1 MFSFHNDVEAK
12 IFVTIHSFGEEFTS
26 WLVSN
31 LDIILCNM
39 VVLTLHDNVKAKILV
54 SIHSGSEEFTVWL
67 HDIVLKSLLS
77 YVVVLTLHDNV
88 HAEVFVAVHTI
99 CEISL

>member
-1 MFSFHNDVEAK
+1 
-12 IFVTIHSFGEEFTS
+12 
-26 WLVSN
+26 
-31 LDIILCNM
+31 M
-39 VVLTLHDNVKAKILV
+39 VVLTLHDNIKAKILV